1 MKKTYAVLKKRI
13 KLSSYGDVD
22 KSVLFWFE
30 QVQKY
35 NNVTVSGNDI
45 QFQAFKFTTML
56 GHSEFKA
63 SNGWL
68 YKFKERNGISLK
80 TTIGEAGAGRSS

>member
-1 MKKTYAVLKKRI
+1 MADKLAQKKKKV
-13 KLSSYGDVD
+13 YDEVD

-35 NNVTVSGNDI
+35 MSGSEI
-45 QFQAFKFTTML
+45 QQQALKFATML
-56 GHSEFKA
+56 GHEFKA

-68 YKFKERNGISLK
+68 CKFKERNGISLK
-80 TTIGEAGAGRSS
+80 TTIDKDGEKNKKRKMISN